1 MQLENELVVHNGL
14 DAIKNR
20 YYDGFIRGGARIVR
34 DEGVGGLYK
43 GSAIVVF
50 HIYSQ
55 SKCQYFFCNCTN
67 ILETTM
73 PRKNLNLESPS
84 AKKMNQVAS

>member
-43 GSAIVVF
+43 GSALVVF

-55 SKCQYFFCNCTN
+55 SKCHYFLQLHKHTGNTHA
-67 ILETTM
+67 T
-73 PRKNLNLESPS
+73 
-84 AKKMNQVAS
+84 